1 MKTAATSRSPP
12 RRSVTGR
19 LRAHPREPPGPPQVR
34 APGNSTRSSARWP
47 TSSTAARGHSS
58 RSSAV
63 LASGCQTTWPSGPGS
78 GRRLRPGRQGP
89 RVHDGRTYPG
99 PRCCGPVTEPGVNPG
114 PAGLADPGGSGGG
127 ARPRATDGRSWAWSG
142 PRAPARGPWPS
153 SCWPSLRVRHE
164 DEVGWRTSRWT
175 APTWP
180 TPSCAVSG
188 RAVGRRAHPVR
199 QGAGRRAGLGPH
211 RRRAQRRADRPG
223 GGSCSPR
230 GRERPRG
237 LADRGLNCRQQC
249 AASGVARGVPGCGVS
264 ARRVAC

>member
-12 RRSVTGR
+12 RRSVTGSATCTSER
-19 LRAHPREPPGPPQVR
+19 TTGATSGPGTREFDAFFGALADIVNRGPRTFE
-34 APGNSTRSSARWP
+34 SF
-47 TSSTAARGHSS
+47 
-58 RSSAV
+58 SSAV

-164 DEVGWRTSRWT
+164 DEWVAHVPMDGSHLADAQLRRFGSRGWSSGTSGSARCRPPRGT
-175 APTWP
+175 GSSPSTSP
-180 TPSCAVSG
+180 TPC
-188 RAVGRRAHPVR
+188 
-199 QGAGRRAGLGPH
+199 
-211 RRRAQRRADRPG
+211 
-223 GGSCSPR
+223 
-230 GRERPRG
+230 
-237 LADRGLNCRQQC
+237 
-249 AASGVARGVPGCGVS
+249 
-264 ARRVAC
+264 